1 MVNTKLGLNVLQLF
15 SRQRLQKQIVKTEE
29 NEPSNCFIWLDF
41 S

>member
-15 SRQRLQKQIVKTEE
+15 SRQRLQKQIVNTEE